1 MARTHAPPSQAHLG
15 LQHDVSAGN
24 SCKPTSKLF
33 ANCYDFDPLI
43 LHLQTSHV
51 CLTSRLQMA
60 NDMVVSAHDS
70 KVIMPKF
77 IMMVGDMM
85 VIAAPLH
92 PSNPSI
98 DRLKEL
104 LLHLL
109 HSYHEFLQWILSD
122 SSTKQLGAIKLSW
135 NLRLYWFSLN
145 LLIEYLI
152 AIMLIMALK
161 MIIFHNWLSFI
172 MRQLFHCLKSD

>member
-1 MARTHAPPSQAHLG
+1 
-15 LQHDVSAGN
+15 
-24 SCKPTSKLF
+24 
-33 ANCYDFDPLI
+33 
-43 LHLQTSHV
+43 
-51 CLTSRLQMA
+51 
-60 NDMVVSAHDS
+60 
-70 KVIMPKF
+70 
-77 IMMVGDMM
+77 MMVGDMM

-104 LLHLL
+104 LHHLL
-109 HSYHEFLQWILSD
+109 RSYHEFLQWILSD